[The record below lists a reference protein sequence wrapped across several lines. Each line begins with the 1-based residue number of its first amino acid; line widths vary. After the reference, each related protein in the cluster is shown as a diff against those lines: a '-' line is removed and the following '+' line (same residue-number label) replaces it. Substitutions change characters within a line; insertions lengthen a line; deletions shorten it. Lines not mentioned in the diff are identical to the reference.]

1 MKRLQREAPMDS
13 NRDKLHVGYEVPP
26 IGDESHGIRK
36 PKADFEIQKKFEAG
50 YAASFVIEAKPLRI
64 PSDMSGRYLGNEG
77 IGCFLERNPPYSRHV
92 VVGMLG
98 YAMKDHSK
106 WASLLTSHIASTGT
120 TSGIT
125 VLSLDNG
132 KTCQVSEHERKNLD
146 LPLVTVTHTILNYT

>member
-1 MKRLQREAPMDS
+1 MKRLQHEAPMDS
-13 NRDKLHVGYEVPP
+13 SRDKLQVGYEVPP

-50 YAASFVIEAKPLRI
+50 YAASFVIEAKPLRV
-64 PSDMSGRYLGNEG
+64 PSDMSNRYLGDEG
-77 IGCFLERNPPYSRHV
+77 IGCFLKRNPPYSRHV

-106 WASLLTSHIASTGT
+106 WAPLLSNLINKTGAAT
-120 TSGIT
+120 GINE
-125 VLSLDNG
+125 LSLHNG
-132 KTCQVSEHERKNLD
+132 NTCQVSEHKRENLG